1 VLLVDDLRLGP
12 VSSVLPK
19 TLSDSRGLDISASEL
34 EVLSLL
40 GILHQVIT
48 DQYDTRYRTVSLR
61 PPYYSVIFYNH
72 LFILLSALRIRDVS
86 EYFPSRIPDLHQR
99 I

>member
-34 EVLSLL
+34 EVLDLL

-48 DQYDTRYRTVSLR
+48 AQYDAGRYPSDLQPHFLLYKEFR
-61 PPYYSVIFYNH
+61 
-72 LFILLSALRIRDVS
+72 FIYDNQLL
-86 EYFPSRIPDLHQR
+86 
-99 I
+99 